1 MPKKFDCITCSA
13 PLDFEGKTMQK
24 CGFCGTTVIVPAELF
39 YSPGVGS
46 PFADQSGLRGKAQK
60 VAQIQELIRSGKKIE
75 AIKVFRETFGTGL
88 AEAKNAVEA
97 MERGESFDVSQ
108 AQGFAAAGSS
118 SIDPKFVRRV
128 GIAGGGIIMA
138 AMVAMFAL
146 IAGITAFVWFA
157 VSSVEESDITSLQ
170 PMPVGASSDENG
182 VVELLRVGGE
192 GTGAGKF
199 KDNRA
204 VAVDGSGRIYSG
216 DYSGGRIQ
224 VFDAEGKFLNQWSL
238 KDGNNLYDLSA
249 LRDGTVY
256 TVTNRGIHSYN
267 GESGE
272 LLRRVR
278 STRFRGS
285 AVGLDGK
292 VYGVGRDGI
301 TVFDK
306 DLTILNEFKNA
317 ASDASTSFGFEK
329 VAVDGTGAMFLIDGR
344 SPDVIKFSPQ
354 GKFLNRY
361 PTEVRSPNSI
371 AIDPTG
377 RIYLADTSSI
387 HAFSAEGREIATFKA
402 QQAFGIAFNAEGDM
416 FVASR
421 PFVVKQRLPLE

>member
-13 PLDFEGKTMQK
+13 PLEFEGKTMQK
-24 CGFCGTTVIVPAELF
+24 CQFCGTTVIVPAELF
-39 YSPGVGS
+39 YSPGVSS
-46 PFADQSGLRGKAQK
+46 PFADQRGLHGKAQK

-97 MERGESFDVSQ
+97 MERGESFDVSK
-108 AQGFAAAGSS
+108 AQGFAATGSS
-118 SIDPKFVRRV
+118 SIDPKFVRKV
-128 GIAGGGIIMA
+128 GIAGGGVILA
-138 AMVAMFAL
+138 AVVAMFVL
-146 IAGITAFVWFA
+146 ITGITAFVWFA
-157 VSSVEESDITSLQ
+157 VSSVEESEVTPLQ
-170 PMPVGASSDENG
+170 PMPVGASSDPSS
-182 VVELLRVGGE
+182 VVELLRLGGE

-199 KDNRA
+199 QDNRT

-224 VFDAEGKFLNQWSL
+224 VFDGEGKFVNQWTI
-238 KDGNNLYDLSA
+238 KEGNNLYDLAAS
-249 LRDGTVY
+249 RDGTVY

-272 LLRRVR
+272 LLK
-278 STRFRGS
+278 SFSGLRFRGL
-285 AVGLDGK
+285 AVALDGK
-292 VYGVGRDGI
+292 VYAVGRDGI

-306 DLTILNEFKNA
+306 DLRTTNEFKNA

-329 VAVDGTGAMFLIDGR
+329 IAVDGTGTLFLIDR
-344 SPDVIKFSPQ
+344 RTPDIIKFSPQ
-354 GKFLNRY
+354 GKFLNRV

-377 RIYLADTSSI
+377 RVYLADTSSI
-387 HAFSAEGREIATFKA
+387 HAFSAEGKEIAIFKA
-402 QQAFGIAFNAEGDM
+402 QQAFGVAFNTEGEM
-416 FVASR
+416 FVTSR
-421 PFVVKQRLPLE
+421 PYVIKQRFSFE